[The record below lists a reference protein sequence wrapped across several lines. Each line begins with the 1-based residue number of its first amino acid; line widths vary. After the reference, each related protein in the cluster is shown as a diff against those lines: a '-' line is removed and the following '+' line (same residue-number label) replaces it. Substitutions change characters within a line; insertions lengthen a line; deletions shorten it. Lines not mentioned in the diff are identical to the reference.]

1 MSAEDGPKR
10 FEVLIGDGARDL
22 GNLIA
27 KITA

>member
-1 MSAEDGPKR
+1 MSAEDEPKC
-10 FEVLIGDGARDL
+10 FEALIGDGARGL

>member
-1 MSAEDGPKR
+1 MSAEDEPRR
-10 FEVLIGDGARDL
+10 FEVLIGDGALDL